1 MTMLKFIGAVCIIGA
16 AALFGF
22 FQALHF
28 ARRPKQIRQMI
39 AALQR
44 METEIVYALT
54 PLPEALD
61 TLSRQTSE
69 PLSSLFRLTSERLRS
84 RTGLATKEVWHQ
96 TVKEVWKRSSL
107 KIPEQEIV
115 LQLGSVLGLSDRND
129 QVKHLRLAVS
139 QLQAEEEDA
148 REEQRRYEKM
158 WKSLGLLIG
167 ALIVIL
173 MY

>member
-1 MTMLKFIGAVCIIGA
+1 MLKFIGAVFILIA

-22 FQALHF
+22 IQALHYT
-28 ARRPKQIRQMI
+28 RRPKQIRGLI
-39 AALQR
+39 GALQR
-44 METEIVYALT
+44 METEMTYALT
-54 PLPEALD
+54 PLPELLG
-61 TLSRQTSE
+61 TLSRQTTE
-69 PLSSLFRLTSERLRS
+69 PLSSFYRSTAERLSGSGGVSTRDI
-84 RTGLATKEVWHQ
+84 WHQ
-96 TVKEVWKRSSL
+96 EVKETWKRTSMKL
-107 KIPEQEIV
+107 PEQEIM
-115 LQLGSVLGLSDRND
+115 LQLGHVLGMSDRSD

-139 QLQAEEEDA
+139 QLQAEETDS

>member
-1 MTMLKFIGAVCIIGA
+1 MLKFIGAVCILGA

-22 FQALHF
+22 VQALHY

-54 PLPEALD
+54 PLPEALH
-61 TLSRQTSE
+61 TLSRQTAE

-84 RTGLATKEVWHQ
+84 QSGLATREIWQQ
-96 TVKEVWKRSSL
+96 TVKDVWKRSSM
-107 KIPEQEIV
+107 KMPEQDIIQ
-115 LQLGSVLGLSDRND
+115 QLGTVLGLSDRND

-139 QLQAEEEDA
+139 QLQAEESDA